1 MPGTVVTFYSY
12 KGGVGRSFALTNVA
26 TILGRWGFRVLCID
40 WDLEAPGLE
49 DFFRPYLDLNE
60 PPIDRGVVE
69 LLTGFAK
76 TRQVRL
82 DWRPYVQRLKR
93 PDLQGVEF
101 IKAGH
106 YNSDYMQR
114 LQKLNWEKLY
124 KLGLGETL
132 EAMFDELRE
141 EYDFV
146 LIDSRTGVTDFSGIV
161 TAQLPDILAFLFTAN
176 EQSLGGATAVA
187 RRAAAIR
194 NDIAIDRSQLLLLPI
209 PARFESQVEHY
220 ISSTWRNRFASSL
233 PEFYE
238 GWASKDASIEKLI
251 LASTIP
257 YVPFWSFGER
267 IAAIEDNSYDNSSIN
282 FSMENIAAL
291 LAHRL
296 GQTRLLV
303 ESRDEFV
310 AAARRLGRNR
320 ETSIFISYSKENEE
334 VANVISRQIAALGI
348 KVETIDSAP
357 INLDLRDTLNDAISS
372 ATHFVMLLGRNS
384 TESKFQMDEART
396 FLRQAASDESERLF
410 LPFVSPDVQG
420 GALPQF
426 IRQYQYH
433 TLDSAQ
439 SALDL
444 ILERIQPAFT
454 KESLD
459 FQLTLTVTSDGDLP
473 VESAQ
478 VCALAENGTTL
489 DTETDEAGMAR
500 MGLAPGRSYRIL
512 IAHPNFE
519 AKVID
524 DFKPGKSLNIRSRRG
539 RDGGSLIIQSVGYIP
554 GLDGRLNPLRDT
566 SDRTYLYAE
575 NIAVEGGKRQPV
587 EFQVNEAITLEDSQ
601 GALYRVVVRLIE
613 GRTTL
618 IDYQK
623 ISKAA
628 GFLN

>member
-26 TILGRWGFRVLCID
+26 TLLGRWGFRVLCID

-49 DFFRPYLDLNE
+49 DFFRPYLDPDE
-60 PPIDRGVVE
+60 PAVDRGVVE

-76 TRQVRL
+76 TREVRL
-82 DWRPYVQRLKR
+82 DWRPFVQRLRR
-93 PDLQGVEF
+93 PALQGVEF
-101 IKAGH
+101 IKAGNC
-106 YNSDYMQR
+106 NSDYMRR

-132 EAMFDELRE
+132 EAMFDELRD

-161 TAQLPDILAFLFTAN
+161 TAQLPDVLAFLFTAN
-176 EQSLGGATAVA
+176 EQSLGGAAAVA

-220 ISSTWRNRFASSL
+220 ISSTWRDRFASSL

-238 GWASKDASIEKLI
+238 GWASKDAPTEKII
-251 LASTIP
+251 LATTIP

-267 IAAIEDNSYDNSSIN
+267 IAAIEDSNFDNSSIN

-320 ETSIFISYSKENEE
+320 ETSIFISYSKENQK
-334 VANVISRQIAALGI
+334 VADFISRQIADRGI
-348 KVETIDSAP
+348 KVETLDSTP

-384 TESKFQMDEART
+384 SESKFQMDEARA

-410 LPFVSPDVQG
+410 LPFVSPDVRG
-420 GALPQF
+420 ETLPQF
-426 IRQYQYH
+426 IRQYQYQ
-433 TLDSAQ
+433 TLYSAQ
-439 SALDL
+439 SALDH
-444 ILERIQPAFT
+444 ILEQIQPVFT
-454 KESLD
+454 EESGD
-459 FQLTLTVTSDGDLP
+459 FELTLTLTSDGDLP
-473 VESAQ
+473 VGAAQ
-478 VCALAENGTTL
+478 VCALAENGTTV
-489 DTETDEAGMAR
+489 DTKTDEAGKATMA
-500 MGLAPGRSYRIL
+500 LVPGRSYRVL
-512 IAHPNFE
+512 IAHPHFKAN
-519 AKVID
+519 VID
-524 DFKPGKSLNIRSRRG
+524 DFTPGKPLNIRLRRQ
-539 RDGGSLIIQSVGYIP
+539 REGGSLIVQSVGYIP
-554 GLDGRLNPLRDT
+554 GLDG
-566 SDRTYLYAE
+566 
-575 NIAVEGGKRQPV
+575 
-587 EFQVNEAITLEDSQ
+587 
-601 GALYRVVVRLIE
+601 
-613 GRTTL
+613 
-618 IDYQK
+618 
-623 ISKAA
+623 
-628 GFLN
+628 